1 MSTAPLAKHVFLCIS
16 FEVRGWTG
24 RKIAEQRALVSPIL
38 LLVERSRVS
47 PCSPRGII
55 HTLSLS
61 SLSLPRALSAQSY
74 SWFSGKAELPVF
86 EFVASRATLGVGSAL
101 PATPPQPGRR
111 VRRVAPRALKV
122 SGSRARRGACHR
134 ASAACSGLS
143 WKWSQYPSR
152 SLRSSAATPARCP
165 WPRRPPPP

>member
-55 HTLSLS
+55 HTLSLF
-61 SLSLPRALSAQSY
+61 SLSPPRALRAELQLVLRKSRTPRLRIRRLSSHFGRGIRAACY
-74 SWFSGKAELPVF
+74 SSPTGKA
-86 EFVASRATLGVGSAL
+86 RAPCGA
-101 PATPPQPGRR
+101 A
-111 VRRVAPRALKV
+111 ALKV